1 MCLGTHRFTGGH
13 EAEAGMEHTDS
24 YERVFAM
31 YPSLVTQLAKIPA
44 ARFPV
49 SVSKCRDVVMD
60 RNIYND
66 KYLACGI

>member
-1 MCLGTHRFTGGH
+1 
-13 EAEAGMEHTDS
+13 MEHTDS